1 MSLRENQIQNL
12 KEKIIQLVEKEK
24 TSTGIKKFYYQSLR
38 WLVMLYAEFIKD
50 DVKVRAE
57 SLAFLMIFS
66 LLPLIAG
73 CFFIFTIFTQF
84 GLVQEAIGGFVGS
97 FLETFPVEH
106 RELILEYTVKFKDA
120 YLASIAG
127 KSGTLGIFSLL
138 ILIWVGL
145 QAFNNM
151 DRTLNFIWSSDQVRP
166 FLEKFRNFIVVAVA
180 APLVLTASLS
190 VPLILRKIPATR
202 LVLETVPL
210 INTLLN
216 SLIPLTLIFGTFTLL
231 YKFVPVRKVIWKAA
245 LIGGAFSGVLLQLT
259 NYGMQY
265 YIKFGTNSAY
275 GKAAILPLL
284 GFWIFIVW
292 IVIIL
297 GAEVS
302 YLVQNEKYVI
312 ASHRSSPTLSEAEG
326 LFLCLLT
333 FQEVF
338 ESGAKPVD
346 FESLF
351 NKTGLSLRSLK
362 KIIAFLESHNLI
374 VEVAAHENTYVPR
387 YSLAKEIKEETLA
400 HFLEKFINENQTFKM
415 ESSHPLGQKFQQS
428 LQLWT
433 HSFANTKIKDF
444 AAKKTV

>member
-1 MSLRENQIQNL
+1 MSLRDIQIQKL
-12 KEKIIQLVEKEK
+12 KTQIVNLVEKERSSK
-24 TSTGIKKFYYQSLR
+24 GLKRFFLKVSR

-50 DVKVRAE
+50 DVKVRSE

-73 CFFIFTIFTQF
+73 AFFIFTILTQF
-84 GLVQEAIGGFVGS
+84 GLVQEAIGGFVNQ
-97 FLETFPVEH
+97 FLENFPLEQ
-106 RELILEYTVKFKDA
+106 RSMILEYTLKFKDA

-127 KSGTLGIFSLL
+127 KSGTLGIFSLA

-151 DRTLNFIWSSDQVRP
+151 DRTLNFIWSSDQERP
-166 FLEKFRNFIVVAVA
+166 FLEKLRNFIVVSIA
-180 APLVLTASLS
+180 APLVITASLS

-202 LVLETVPL
+202 SLLEQLSL

-216 SLIPLTLIFGTFTLL
+216 SLIPLALIFGTFTFI
-231 YKFVPVRKVIWKAA
+231 YKFVPVRKVQWKAA

-259 NYGMQY
+259 NFGMQY
-265 YIKFGTNSAY
+265 YIKFGTHTAY

-312 ASHRSSPTLSEAEG
+312 ASHRHSPTLSETEG
-326 LFLCLLT
+326 LLLCLLC
-333 FQEVF
+333 FQESF
-338 ESGAKPVD
+338 DRGKNPVD
-346 FESLF
+346 FDYLF
-351 NKTGLSLRSLK
+351 QKTGLSLSSLK
-362 KIIAFLESHNLI
+362 NIIQFLESEQI
-374 VEVAAHENTYVPR
+374 VVEVTNRAQPTNTVFV
-387 YSLAKEIKEETLA
+387 LAREIKNESLSQ
-400 HFLEKFINENQTFKM
+400 FLEQYIGANQTLKM
-415 ESSHPLGQKFQQS
+415 ESRHPLGHKFQES
-428 LQLWT
+428 LSLWT
-433 HSFANTKIKDF
+433 RSFSNTKIKDYISNH
-444 AAKKTV
+444 